1 MKTRTSPVAV
11 AHGMCSDEK
20 CRWTALAGCRLL
32 LLLDCAGID
41 ECLVIAHAFPHR
53 RAYHLCGVICWLGVG
68 SVWRLLIA
76 LLRRSKLEKGA
87 AAQ

>member
-1 MKTRTSPVAV
+1 MTSPVAAARV
-11 AHGMCSDEK
+11 MCTEK
-20 CRWTALAGCRLL
+20 KCPWAESAERRRLP
-32 LLLDCAGID
+32 LDCAGID

-76 LLRRSKLEKGA
+76 LVRRSKLEKGA